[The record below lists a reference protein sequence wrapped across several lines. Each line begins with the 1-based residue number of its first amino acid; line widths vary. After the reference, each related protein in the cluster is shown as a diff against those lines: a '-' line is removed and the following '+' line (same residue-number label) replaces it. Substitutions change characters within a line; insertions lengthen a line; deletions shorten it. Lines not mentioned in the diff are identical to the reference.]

1 MVLQVINKI
10 LGKIIVWT
18 YLSAKTSLRRLKRD
32 IMKQSTILIP
42 VHKNSEGLTH
52 IIHKFFI
59 NEDFYD
65 FWSRSKPM
73 EEEYDTVLS
82 RVTL

>member
-1 MVLQVINKI
+1 MIAEGSFRADVE
-10 LGKIIVWT
+10 G
-18 YLSAKTSLRRLKRD
+18 AHG
-32 IMKQSTILIP
+32 LIA
-42 VHKNSEGLTH
+42 H

-65 FWSRSKPM
+65 FWSQSESM